1 MRPASS
7 FATLVFVVILAGGVA
22 FTYAM
27 FGISVSWESNWP
39 IIVAF
44 VLATVAFFAIKVA
57 DQWNRAVVLRLG
69 RFHAQRGPGLFFIIP
84 IIDTDSL
91 LDRHPRDHERVQGGK
106 NPYQGHGAGGCR
118 CRSVLEGRRP

>member
-44 VLATVAFFAIKVA
+44 ILADCSFFAIKVA

-69 RFHAQRGPGLFFIIP
+69 RFRALQGAGTVLHYPDHRHH
-84 IIDTDSL
+84 SL
-91 LDRHPRDHERVQGGK
+91 LDRHPGDHERRSRRK
-106 NPYQGHGAGGCR
+106 THSPRTR
-118 CRSVLEGRRP
+118 CR